1 MSEFHRMVTYLYLY
15 EGNQKTRN
23 VGYAK
28 IEKKDAQCRVEIH
41 MKNTGLMDHDIPV
54 YFYTQNATG
63 FPGILLG
70 SISFTRGTGEFTNLV
85 DSVGISNT
93 DYNISSIKGIF
104 MPISD
109 HQMILSQ
116 WDDDT
121 FDRASFFSED
131 TSASRVSA
139 PPEENVVS
147 NTASGTEENS
157 ALHTASGVQE
167 NSALLAA
174 SGSEKNS
181 ASPSETVD
189 LKAAEAALDLLGNT
203 SAPDS
208 AQTPELKIPESHSSR
223 WKFMME
229 NFPPVAPFPS
239 ETSFEWVQLELK
251 DLRLLPKSYWH
262 LNNNSFLLHGFFNYH
277 HLLLGRKKDT
287 QPCEWLLGVP
297 GVFQNPE
304 RVMAT
309 LFGFPDF
316 HSTSEANVKTG
327 QFGYWLRPLE

>member
-28 IEKKDAQCRVEIH
+28 IEKRDAHYRVEIH
-41 MKNTGLMDHDIPV
+41 MKNTGLMEHDIPV

-70 SISFTRGTGEFTNLV
+70 STHFSRGAGEFKELV
-85 DSVGISNT
+85 DSADLSNT
-93 DYNISSIKGIF
+93 GYNISNIKGIF
-104 MPISD
+104 CPVSD
-109 HQMILSQ
+109 RQMILSQ
-116 WDDDT
+116 WDDDV
-121 FDRASFFSED
+121 FDRNSFFPVD
-131 TSASRVSA
+131 DSA
-139 PPEENVVS
+139 PKVSPVPLENSVS
-147 NTASGTEENS
+147 NTAPVSKETPIP
-157 ALHTASGVQE
+157 
-167 NSALLAA
+167 
-174 SGSEKNS
+174 
-181 ASPSETVD
+181 PSEPVD
-189 LKAAEAALDLLGNT
+189 LKAAEAAVDLCGTPSEST
-203 SAPDS
+203 ST
-208 AQTPELKIPESHSSR
+208 QIPELKMPKSHSSR
-223 WKFMME
+223 WNFIME
-229 NFPPVAPFPS
+229 NFPPVAPFPA

-251 DLRLLPKSYWH
+251 DLHLLPKSYWH

-277 HLLLGRKKDT
+277 HLILGKKKDT

-316 HSTSEANVKTG
+316 HSTSEANTKTD

>member
-15 EGNQKTRN
+15 EGNHKTRN

-41 MKNTGLMDHDIPV
+41 LKNTGLMEHDIPV
-54 YFYTQNATG
+54 YFYARNDIG

-70 SISFTRGTGEFTNLV
+70 SVTFARGIGEFTNLF

-104 MPISD
+104 MPISE

-116 WDDDT
+116 WDDDS
-121 FDRASFFSED
+121 FDRTSFYSADASAPG
-131 TSASRVSA
+131 TSA
-139 PPEENVVS
+139 PPEENTVS
-147 NTASGTEENS
+147 STTSDAQENS
-157 ALHTASGVQE
+157 ALHTASDVEE
-167 NSALLAA
+167 NSSLHTV
-174 SGSEKNS
+174 SDVEK
-181 ASPSETVD
+181 TVD
-189 LKAAEAALDLLGNT
+189 LKSAEAAPDLFGNT
-203 SAPDS
+203 SAPES
-208 AQTPELKIPESHSSR
+208 AQASELKIPQSHASR
-223 WKFMME
+223 WKFIME
-229 NFPPVAPFPS
+229 NFPPIAPFPS
-239 ETSFEWVQLELK
+239 ETSFEWVRLELK

-316 HSTSEANVKTG
+316 HSTSEANTKTG